1 MPKGIFMNKW
11 VVFGSIA
18 LNVILIIWLVAVLTP
33 EEPVLVDL
41 SIHTQQDLEK
51 AQEVKAGIT
60 SEQLTK
66 LMGNPVLREFDQ
78 EKEEWHYCK
87 TDHNV
92 DEYVVFKLQD
102 DKVVSSKYYTVSW
115 LDVVYH
121 HTQTPTEALIEA
133 GGMGDCKLTAK
144 WGSYSKAAP
153 NKSSKKDAQKAR
165 ASS

>member
-1 MPKGIFMNKW
+1 MPKGIFMKKW
-11 VVFGSIA
+11 VVVGSIA
-18 LNVILIIWLVAVLTP
+18 LNVILIIWLVVVLTP
-33 EEPVLVDL
+33 EEPTLVDL

-51 AQEVKAGIT
+51 AQEVNAGIT
-60 SEQLTK
+60 SEQLKK
-66 LMGNPVLREFDQ
+66 LMGNPALREFDQ

-87 TDHNV
+87 TGHNV

-144 WGSYSKAAP
+144 WGSYSKVTP